1 MLPARVSVANMAA
14 PRRPDPAPLETDD
27 VRVVA
32 IGTALWAVA
41 FFVLLAVR
49 ARLAAHHTS
58 WWLAT
63 CAVGVVLGLAGA
75 VHRARSREIAARR
88 RWQYRTP
95 AGAQRPKLSR
105 PGRPPP

>member
-63 CAVGVVLGLAGA
+63 CAVGVILGLAG
-75 VHRARSREIAARR
+75 VRYCQRR
-88 RWQYRTP
+88 RAPFT
-95 AGAQRPKLSR
+95 A
-105 PGRPPP
+105 PGRGRSPPGGVGSTGRGERRRPE